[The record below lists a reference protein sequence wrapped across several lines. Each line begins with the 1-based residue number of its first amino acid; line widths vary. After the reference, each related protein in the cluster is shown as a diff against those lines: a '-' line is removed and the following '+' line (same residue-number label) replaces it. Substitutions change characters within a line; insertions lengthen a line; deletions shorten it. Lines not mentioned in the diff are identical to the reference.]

1 MLQRV
6 IKPLRELFRHEQWN
20 IGIVHA
26 PIHAFLRGGG
36 DLPPVRWFPRA
47 PRGQFLADP
56 FGFQQ
61 NGSLYVFYEHFDYSR
76 FNGWL
81 VALKTDRDFAKWE
94 SHDVM
99 PQSVH
104 ASYPFLLEHAGQLYC
119 IPETQ
124 KAGEVKL
131 YRSERLPDKWEFVA
145 TLIRGFPAV
154 DPTIVRHDG
163 RWWLFAVSGEQGAD
177 DQLHIWHAAE
187 LLGPWQAHKKNP
199 VKIDKSSAR
208 PGGTPFV
215 HEEQLYRPAQDCTRT
230 YGGRTVIMR
239 VTELSKDEFAE
250 EQAAVVAP
258 QPDWPFADGLHT
270 ISAVGDDL
278 TLIDA
283 KRYLFTFGGFR
294 QKLSSIMRKA
304 FSR

>member
-154 DPTIVRHDG
+154 DPTIVWHDG

-177 DQLHIWHAAE
+177 DQLHIWHAAD

-215 HEEQLYRPAQDCTRT
+215 HEDSFIVLRRTARARMADALSSCASQNSPRMNSPKSRPPRSRRSRVAVCRRASHHLR
-230 YGGRTVIMR
+230 GRR
-239 VTELSKDEFAE
+239 RSHAHRREAL
-250 EQAAVVAP
+250 P
-258 QPDWPFADGLHT
+258 LH
-270 ISAVGDDL
+270 VRRL
-278 TLIDA
+278 P
-283 KRYLFTFGGFR
+283 
-294 QKLSSIMRKA
+294 QKLSSIKRKV